1 MNENNIFGLLDIMYE
16 RKRRMSCV
24 SLTESY
30 YLSIDREF
38 FKKYMEEKV
47 NKAEIEKKYFLMK
60 FFNEIF

>member
-1 MNENNIFGLLDIMYE
+1 MYE

-60 FFNEIF
+60 FFNNFF